1 MSGDTF
7 LVDGFATTK
16 TGCATSVSEIE
27 IEDGVIR
34 VHVLGEEDIQAFT
47 DLGMDYYRVRP
58 DGQGT
63 SHAPQALQPE

>member
-7 LVDGFATTK
+7 LVNGFATTK

-34 VHVLGEEDIQAFT
+34 VHVLGEEDVQAFT
-47 DLGMDYYRVRP
+47 DFGMDY
-58 DGQGT
+58 
-63 SHAPQALQPE
+63 